1 MKIVFMG
8 TPAFAVPSLKSLIS
22 SKHNV
27 VAVYSKPPKPAGR
40 GERLLKSAV
49 HILAEDNNVPVH
61 TPASLKPIEE
71 VEFLRNL
78 NPDVIVVTAYGL
90 ILRPEVLSIPK
101 FGCINIHPSSLPR
114 WRGAAPIQRTI
125 MAGDKETS
133 MCIMQMD
140 AGLDTGDILKRQFVE
155 LDDEIT
161 TSQLHDHMANLGAE
175 LLLKTLDDIES
186 GTSHPQKQAE
196 EGLTYAEKIT
206 SFEERINFEQ
216 SARLVNCQIRALS
229 PRPGAYFSFA
239 NEAIK
244 VISAEYTTEDHNFR
258 PGTVVG
264 GDLKIACKDGFL
276 QPKLLQRPG
285 RKMIYADAFLRGFPI
300 TDGMV
305 L

>member
-8 TPAFAVPSLKSLIS
+8 TPAFAVPPLRSLIF

-27 VAVYSKPPKPAGR
+27 IAVYSKPPKPAGR

-49 HILAEDNNVPVH
+49 HLLAEESNLPVH
-61 TPASLKPIEE
+61 NPDSLKPIEE

-78 NPDVIVVTAYGL
+78 NPDVIVVAAYGL

-114 WRGAAPIQRTI
+114 WRGAAPIQRTV
-125 MAGDKETS
+125 MAGDRETS

-140 AGLDTGDILKRQFVE
+140 AGLDTGDILKQQFVE

-161 TSQLHDHMANLGAE
+161 ASQLHDHMANLGAE
-175 LLLKTLDDIES
+175 LLLKTLDEIES
-186 GTSHPQKQAE
+186 GTANPQKQAQ
-196 EGLTYAEKIT
+196 EGITYAEKLT
-206 SFEERINFEQ
+206 SLEEKINFDQ

-229 PRPGAYFSFA
+229 PRPGAYFSYA
-239 NEAIK
+239 DEAIK
-244 VISAEYTTEDHNFR
+244 VISAEYTTEDHNFL

-300 TDGMV
+300 PDGTV